1 MKSKAIAVTVMLAL
15 GAVSAGLAQGPDLK
29 KTRQELEIMKGILET
44 TIGFVLR
51 DIRQRE
57 AGAKASTQSPGR
69 HYGSSDIDAFYLHGQ
84 GAVFIISTSALR
96 FRIYE
101 GVQPAIADLIGL
113 EADAYRVQAEAY
125 RAAVEAQQDAL
136 RAVEAAQ
143 AGLAR
148 GARPQVPPEPPA
160 PPKPPEAAPAPPP
173 TPPAPGQEELRKKL
187 YEAQEKVKQR
197 QEELKARQKKI
208 QEYLEEISAHLIE
221 ALANHGDSMTTL
233 RPGEYINLVITGGD
247 TLGLARYAPAD
258 EDAAAPYRIIAVQ
271 KSVIADYKAGR
282 FTLEDFKRR
291 VLQYAM

>member
-1 MKSKAIAVTVMLAL
+1 MKRKAIAVTMMLAL

-57 AGAKASTQSPGR
+57 AGAKASAQSLGR
-69 HYGSSDIDAFYLHGQ
+69 LYGGSDIDAFYLQGQ
-84 GAVFIISTSALR
+84 GAVFVISTSGLRLR
-96 FRIYE
+96 FVEKMPEALALVDEARLETEAAYR
-101 GVQPAIADLIGL
+101 AGL
-113 EADAYRVQAEAY
+113 EAY
-125 RAAVEAQQDAL
+125 QQAL
-136 RAVEAAQ
+136 RAAEQARAQ
-143 AGLAR
+143 LAQ
-148 GARPQVPPEPPA
+148 GARPPAPPEPPA

-197 QEELKARQKKI
+197 QEELKASQKKI

-233 RPGEYINLVITGGD
+233 RPGEYVDLVITGGD
-247 TLGLARYAPAD
+247 MLGLARYAPAD
-258 EDAAAPYRIIAVQ
+258 EDTAAYRIIAVQ

-282 FTLEDFKRR
+282 LTLEAFKQK
-291 VLQYAM
+291 VLRYTM

>member
-1 MKSKAIAVTVMLAL
+1 MKRKAIAVTMMLAL
-15 GAVSAGLAQGPDLK
+15 GAVSAGLAQGPDPK
-29 KTRQELEIMKGILET
+29 KTKQELEIMKGILET

-57 AGAKASTQSPGR
+57 AGARASTQSLGR
-69 HYGSSDIDAFYLHGQ
+69 LYGSSDIDAFYLQGQ
-84 GAVFIISTSALR
+84 GAVFMISTSGLRLR
-96 FRIYE
+96 FVGE
-101 GVQPAIADLIGL
+101 MPDALAIAGESIVKETEAAYQVAL
-113 EADAYRVQAEAY
+113 EAR
-125 RAAVEAQQDAL
+125 QQAL
-136 RAVEAAQ
+136 RAVEQARAQ
-143 AGLAR
+143 LAQ
-148 GARPQVPPEPPA
+148 GARQPVPRETPA
-160 PPKPPEAAPAPPP
+160 PPKPPEPAPAPPP

-233 RPGEYINLVITGGD
+233 PAGEHVNLVITGGD

-258 EDAAAPYRIIAVQ
+258 EDAAASYRIIAVQ

-282 FTLEDFKRR
+282 LTLEAFKQK
-291 VLQYAM
+291 VLRYAM

>member
-1 MKSKAIAVTVMLAL
+1 MNRKAIAVTMMLAL

-57 AGAKASTQSPGR
+57 AGAKASTQSLGR
-69 HYGSSDIDAFYLHGQ
+69 LYGSSDIAAFYLQGQ
-84 GAVFIISTSALR
+84 GAVFVISTSDLRVRFVEKMPEAL
-96 FRIYE
+96 
-101 GVQPAIADLIGL
+101 ALADEARLETEAAYLAGL
-113 EADAYRVQAEAY
+113 EGY
-125 RAAVEAQQDAL
+125 QQAL
-136 RAVEAAQ
+136 RAAEQARAQ
-143 AGLAR
+143 LAQ
-148 GARPQVPPEPPA
+148 GARPSVPPEPPA
-160 PPKPPEAAPAPPP
+160 PPKPPEPAPPP

-282 FTLEDFKRR
+282 LTLEDFKRK